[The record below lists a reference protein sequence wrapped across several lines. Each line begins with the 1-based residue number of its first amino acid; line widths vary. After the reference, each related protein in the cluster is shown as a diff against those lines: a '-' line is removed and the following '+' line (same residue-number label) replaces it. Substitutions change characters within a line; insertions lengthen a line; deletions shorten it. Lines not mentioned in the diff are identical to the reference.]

1 MIVVKSPAEI
11 ETMRGANRIVGE
23 LLVYLKTFV
32 KPGITTGELDRKA
45 ETFIRK
51 RGGIPAFKGYS
62 GFPATICASINE
74 EVVHG
79 IPGKRELKEGDIIG
93 IDLGAIKDGFYGDA
107 ARTFSVGKIDD
118 ASKKLMA
125 VTEAALNKGIAQAV
139 AGNRLYD
146 ISHAVQEHVEAAG
159 FSVVRDFVGHG
170 IGRQLHEDPQ
180 IPNYGSPHQGPLLE
194 EGMALAIEPM
204 VNQGTWQVKVQDD
217 GWTVVTADGK
227 RSAHFENTIVI
238 TKNGPEILT
247 RP

>member
-1 MIVVKSPAEI
+1 MIVIKSPAEI
-11 ETMRGANRIVGE
+11 EIMRGPNRIVGE
-23 LLVYLKTFV
+23 LLVYLKSLV
-32 KPGITTGELDRKA
+32 KPGITTGELDKKA
-45 ETFIRK
+45 EVFIRK
-51 RGGIPAFKGYS
+51 QGGIPAFKGYN

-107 ARTFSVGKIDD
+107 ARTFSVGKVDD
-118 ASKKLMA
+118 ASKRLMA
-125 VTEAALNKGIAQAV
+125 VTEASLRKGIAQAV

-194 EGMALAIEPM
+194 EGMVLAIEPM

-238 TKNGPEILT
+238 TKNGPEVLT

>member
-1 MIVVKSPAEI
+1 MIIVKSPAEI
-11 ETMRGANRIVGE
+11 EIMRGPNRIVGE
-23 LLVYLKTFV
+23 LLVYLKAFV
-32 KPGITTGELDRKA
+32 KPGITTGELDKKA
-45 ETFIRK
+45 EVFIRK
-51 RGGIPAFKGYS
+51 QGGIPAFKGYN

-93 IDLGAIKDGFYGDA
+93 VDLGAIKDGFYGDA
-107 ARTFSVGKIDD
+107 ARTFSVGKVDD
-118 ASKKLMA
+118 ASKRLMA
-125 VTEAALNKGIAQAV
+125 VTEASLRKGIAQAV

-194 EGMALAIEPM
+194 EGMVLAIEPM

-238 TKNGPEILT
+238 TKNGPEVLT